1 MRRTRGVPTQREKEE
16 NFFVYTEETIY
27 VMKETIHAKYMVDDL
42 YLKFVITVTAKVET
56 LRFDRSRRSVMPGL
70 QGGLIG
76 GALGRPLTAG
86 PSGGGVSR

>member
-1 MRRTRGVPTQREKEE
+1 M
-16 NFFVYTEETIY
+16 
-27 VMKETIHAKYMVDDL
+27 MKETIYATNMVDDL
-42 YLKFVITVTAKVET
+42 YFKFVIPVTAKVET

-86 PSGGGVSR
+86 PSGGGVLR